1 MRSTLILA
9 LLTLGCANGTAGQTA
24 APGEIPASG
33 ATLVTVNGNPIT
45 QGMVDAMINQM
56 PERMRKQ
63 LEMTGQMGQL
73 QEQLVIGELLYRE
86 ALKRNLHETPE
97 LQTTIALATRSAMAQ
112 SLIEA
117 VVKERTTEEKVKGY
131 YDDHKVQYARP
142 QVKASH
148 ILVKEET
155 LIKEIKGK
163 LDGGADFVELA
174 KAHSMDPGSKTNG
187 GSLGWFKKSD
197 MVGPFAD
204 AAFAAE
210 KGTITAPV
218 ETRFGWHIIKVED
231 KREEIPLDEVREQIE
246 GALGQELAEA
256 YIEEIKSGATIVE
269 AAKASEPAATE
280 APAAAEGAAQ

>member
-256 YIEEIKSGATIVE
+256 YIEEIKGSATIVE
-269 AAKASEPAATE
+269 AAKASEPAAAE

>member
-1 MRSTLILA
+1 M
-9 LLTLGCANGTAGQTA
+9 GCASGTAGQST
-24 APGEIPASG
+24 PGAMPASG
-33 ATLVTVNGNPIT
+33 ETLVTVNGNDIT

-86 ALKRNLHETPE
+86 ALKRNLHEQPDI
-97 LQTTIALATRSAMAQ
+97 QTTIALATRSAMAQ
-112 SLIEA
+112 SLIET

-148 ILVKEET
+148 ILVKDEA

-163 LDGGADFVELA
+163 LNGGGDFTELA

-204 AAFAAE
+204 AAFAAD
-210 KGTITAPV
+210 KGAVTDPV
-218 ETRFGWHIIKVED
+218 QTRFGWHIIKVED
-231 KREEIPLDEVREQIE
+231 KRDEIPLEEVREQIE

-256 YIEEIKSGATIVE
+256 YIEEIKGGATIVE
-269 AAKASEPAATE
+269 AKKADAAAPA
-280 APAAAEGAAQ
+280 APAAAEGAEAAAQ